1 MLVGWLYAYQFLV
14 GWVLCLSVFGEMV
27 LGLPVVGVMVLG
39 LSISWWREVYQFV
52 VGHFYAYLF
61 GVIVAVGLSVDDGNV
76 LENFQLFVG

>member
-1 MLVGWLYAYQFLV
+1 
-14 GWVLCLSVFGEMV
+14 MV

-39 LSISWWREVYQFV
+39 LSISWWREVYQFL